1 MNRLAND
8 NYERPKQTLQE
19 KMSEIEI
26 AEKLKNYEKV
36 DNIMNVDIGTHV
48 RYFKNDN
55 GEMKFRLGGNL
66 INKDKE
72 GRYVVLSN
80 GKSSWSASTANCIF
94 YREYTLEDLRAKY
107 SREINDLKKENNALK
122 LDLGELKQKYTTIKR
137 ELNRVKRSHS

>member
-1 MNRLAND
+1 MNRLASD

-19 KMSEIEI
+19 KMGDAEI
-26 AEKLKNYEKV
+26 AEKLRNYEKV
-36 DNIMNVDIGTHV
+36 DNIMNVDVGTHM
-48 RYFKNDN
+48 RYFKNEN

-80 GKSSWSASTANCIF
+80 GKASWSASTANCVF

-107 SREINDLKKENNALK
+107 TRQLEDTKKENNALK
-122 LDLGELKQKYTTIKR
+122 NEIGELKQKYNTIKK
-137 ELNRVKRSHS
+137 ELNRVKRL